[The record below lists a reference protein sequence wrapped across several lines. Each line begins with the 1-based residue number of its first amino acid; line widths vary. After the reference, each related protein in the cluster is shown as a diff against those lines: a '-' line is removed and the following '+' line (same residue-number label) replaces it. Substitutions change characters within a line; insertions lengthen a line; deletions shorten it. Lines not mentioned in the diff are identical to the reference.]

1 MKSKAWTEK
10 FMQGV
15 FFVAACASVLAVALI
30 CIFLF
35 ANGIP
40 AIKEIGFVKFITGEM
55 WRPSNELFG
64 IFPMIIGSL
73 YVTAG
78 AVIIGVP
85 DAEIAYCSLHDT
97 VKTFRYM
104 WDGMMQGKSVD
115 EGWIQK
121 GNKKTNEHRIHPT
134 QKPIDLYRWIAREY
148 IKPGWNVLD
157 THTGSASSLIAYHE
171 AGIRYVGFEIN
182 EKMYQK
188 ARKRLKEVENQLSI
202 FDLGVKR

>member
-1 MKSKAWTEK
+1 MERRNRRSLLQDRKR
-10 FMQGV
+10 
-15 FFVAACASVLAVALI
+15 VASQI
-30 CIFLF
+30 
-35 ANGIP
+35 
-40 AIKEIGFVKFITGEM
+40 
-55 WRPSNELFG
+55 
-64 IFPMIIGSL
+64 
-73 YVTAG
+73 
-78 AVIIGVP
+78 
-85 DAEIAYCSLHDT
+85 LH
-97 VKTFRYM
+97 KRRRNY
-104 WDGMMQGKSVD
+104 S
-115 EGWIQK
+115 I
-121 GNKKTNEHRIHPT
+121 NKKTNEHRIHPT

>member
-1 MKSKAWTEK
+1 
-10 FMQGV
+10 
-15 FFVAACASVLAVALI
+15 
-30 CIFLF
+30 
-35 ANGIP
+35 
-40 AIKEIGFVKFITGEM
+40 
-55 WRPSNELFG
+55 
-64 IFPMIIGSL
+64 
-73 YVTAG
+73 
-78 AVIIGVP
+78 
-85 DAEIAYCSLHDT
+85 
-97 VKTFRYM
+97 
-104 WDGMMQGKSVD
+104 MMQGKSVD

>member
-1 MKSKAWTEK
+1 MSIDYSDMAFPKPGKKKKRKIHKKSILNSQK
-10 FMQGV
+10 GICYL
-15 FFVAACASVLAVALI
+15 CARLNGDYSV
-30 CIFLF
+30 
-35 ANGIP
+35 
-40 AIKEIGFVKFITGEM
+40 KQ
-55 WRPSNELFG
+55 
-64 IFPMIIGSL
+64 
-73 YVTAG
+73 
-78 AVIIGVP
+78 
-85 DAEIAYCSLHDT
+85 T